1 MAGHAPDERRVVCAN
16 ARDGAHAQ
24 AVTVRQR
31 TSEVA
36 TSGSAPPAERRRGS
50 AANASGRSGY
60 HHARVPERRASRAAS
75 DETSRPKLSRRKTV
89 ALECGNGSA
98 NCTLRERESAA
109 NEDATSCRKCGV
121 EARSGRKDRYE
132 GCLRGS
138 PASKRKVLRGRLG
151 QPKPPSSFLCSE
163 MEPRPRGS
171 GPPGA
176 HGQGFRDAR
185 AVLPFALATGC
196 PLELRR

>member
-24 AVTVRQR
+24 AVTERQR
-31 TSEVA
+31 APEVA
-36 TSGSAPPAERRRGS
+36 TSGSAPPAEGRRGS

-60 HHARVPERRASRAAS
+60 HHARVPGRRASRAAS

-89 ALECGNGSA
+89 TLECGNGSA

-121 EARSGRKDRYE
+121 EARGGRKDRNE

-138 PASKRKVLRGRLG
+138 PASKVELSFEGGSGNRSRPRAFCAPRLEPRRPASGPRGRG
-151 QPKPPSSFLCSE
+151 H
-163 MEPRPRGS
+163 GNS
-171 GPPGA
+171 GRKG
-176 HGQGFRDAR
+176 G
-185 AVLPFALATGC
+185 LPFALATGC
-196 PLELRR
+196 P